1 MRARALS
8 LAFLATMTLGL
19 PGCSDDPVSPTLP
32 VTFSGTIQV
41 MNGTTVPANARV
53 LVFWGVSATSP
64 DYTYVWG
71 SGTVGTNGAFSITF
85 DEEPPAAALNVNQLG
100 VGLVV
105 LTTDQELQ
113 EGQLPANYP
122 TTNVIGISEDH
133 SIIFTRNLDP
143 ELLQEIE
150 WAGRFNGYG
159 LGEVERNNAG
169 FDSFRS
175 VARDALRLIVD
186 DIANLNP
193 PNWT

>member
-1 MRARALS
+1 
-8 LAFLATMTLGL
+8 
-19 PGCSDDPVSPTLP
+19 
-32 VTFSGTIQV
+32 
-41 MNGTTVPANARV
+41 V